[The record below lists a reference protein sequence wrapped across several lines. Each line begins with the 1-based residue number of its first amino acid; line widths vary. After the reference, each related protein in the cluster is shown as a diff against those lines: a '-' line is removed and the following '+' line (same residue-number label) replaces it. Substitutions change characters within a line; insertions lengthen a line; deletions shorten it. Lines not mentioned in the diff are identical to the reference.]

1 MTASPSPVSATPW
14 LTLSIRLMAGGF
26 LLFFGLALATLLL
39 RLDQS
44 LLDSDAGRCCSA
56 WFAGATSK
64 AADSTMS

>member
-1 MTASPSPVSATPW
+1 MTASSSPVSATPW

-44 LLDSDAGRCCSA
+44 LLDSDCCSA